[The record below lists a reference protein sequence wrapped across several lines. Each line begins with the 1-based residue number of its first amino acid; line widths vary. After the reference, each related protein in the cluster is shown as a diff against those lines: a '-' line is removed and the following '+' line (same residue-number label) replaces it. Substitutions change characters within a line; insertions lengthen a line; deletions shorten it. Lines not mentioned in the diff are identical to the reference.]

1 MCVCL
6 CFFFVNIYPTMKR
19 QTEISPFYGTNVVDQ
34 MFLRTVYE
42 RPVNVVDVTHYFF
55 VVCVVLVVGGV
66 VCFCVSRFC

>member
-1 MCVCL
+1 MCVFVFLL
-6 CFFFVNIYPTMKR
+6 CKYISNNEK
-19 QTEISPFYGTNVVDQ
+19 TELSPFYGTNVVDQ
-34 MFLRTVYE
+34 MFFRTGYE